1 MDRSEFEKRTAKA
14 REIILA
20 AMCKAGSGHVGG
32 AFSLVE
38 IVTALYNGI
47 MKVDPKNPRWDERD
61 RLVLSKGHAG
71 PVLYEALAQRGF
83 FPMEWMDTINQGGTR
98 LPSHA
103 DQNQTPGIDM
113 TTGSLGQGLSCA
125 CGLALAA
132 KRDAKKHTVFCI
144 IGDGESN
151 EGQNWE
157 AALFAAQFKLDNLV
171 AICDYNKLQ
180 IDGTTGE
187 VMNLDPLPAK
197 WEAFGWETFEM
208 DGHDMDQIY
217 STIAQAQ
224 KVSGKPAMII
234 AHTVKGRGH
243 VEYADSVSCHNVK
256 LNPSDA
262 DKVLA
267 GLQA

>member
-1 MDRSEFEKRTAKA
+1 MNKTEFEQRAAEA
-14 REIILA
+14 RRNILA

-47 MKVDPKNPRWDERD
+47 LNVNPNDPDWEGRD

-71 PVLYEALAQRGF
+71 PVIYETLAQKGY
-83 FPMEWMDTINQGGTR
+83 FPIEWMDTINADGTR

-125 CGLALAA
+125 CGLAVSA
-132 KRDAKKHTVFCI
+132 KRDKKSHSVFCI

-157 AALFAAQFKLDNLV
+157 AALFAAQYKLDNLI

-180 IDGTTGE
+180 IDGTTHE
-187 VMNLDPLPAK
+187 VMNLDSLPDK
-197 WEAFGWETFEM
+197 WRAFGWEAFEM
-208 DGHDMDQIY
+208 NGHDMDEIFD
-217 STIAQAQ
+217 TIAKA
-224 KVSGKPAMII
+224 KTVKGKPVMII
-234 AHTVKGRGH
+234 AHTIKGKGH
-243 VEYADSVSCHNVK
+243 KIYANNVSSHNVK
-256 LNPSDA
+256 LNPEDHEQ
-262 DKVLA
+262 LMA
-267 GLQA
+267 GLEA